1 MNSTELVT
9 AWREDVRDTEQPYL
23 WSDEEALRY
32 AAAAYSMFVRLTGG
46 VADFTSDAC
55 AVDIVAGEA
64 TAELHPSILR
74 IMSATRR
81 SDTQPID
88 VINPTDL
95 NKMRSSDY
103 GQMKRIVMDTRTG
116 PVRYMVHGLQRGMVR
131 WVQVPEVNDVCDLHI
146 YRLPL
151 VGITDFDQDLVDVD
165 EEHHIHLLD
174 WMKHLAY
181 KKQDAD
187 AFDPQASAVGKTLF
201 ETYCTFVKAEW
212 ERYKHKTRVVSYGG
226 L

>member
-1 MNSTELVT
+1 MDSTELVA
-9 AWREDVRDTEQPYL
+9 AWRDDVQDTAQPYL

-32 AAAAYSMFVRLTGG
+32 AADAYRMFVRLTGG

-64 TAELHPSILR
+64 TAEIHPAILR

-81 SDTQPID
+81 SDTQPIE
-88 VINPTDL
+88 VINSTDL

-103 GQMKRIVMDTRTG
+103 GQMKRIIMDNRSG
-116 PVRYMVHGLQRGMVR
+116 PVRYMVQGLQRNIVR
-131 WVQVPEVNDVCDLHI
+131 WVQVPEVDDVCDLHI
-146 YRLPL
+146 YRAPL
-151 VGITDFDQDLVDVD
+151 TDITGFGQELSDVD

-181 KKQDAD
+181 KKQDVD
-187 AFDPQASAVGKTLF
+187 TLDPQASATGKALF
-201 ETYCTFVKAEW
+201 ETYCSFVRAEW
-212 ERYKHKTRVVSYGG
+212 ERYKHKTRVTSYGG
-226 L
+226 I